1 MHRLQSTDCIPQT
14 TSTVYQIYQ
23 LYCISEYRHF
33 TAVDIQN
40 MYTTDYTIAQTT
52 PDYFAYAVVHNT
64 IIHGLCYC
72 TMLSY
77 TPYTLYHN
85 KFQALCLV
93 SLHYNPFSQYPL
105 YPIRLF
111 TCKIKLAQAVNQY
124 ITVHIYIFIVF
135 TPNIYHRIISNKS
148 MLLIWLVSNHVL
160 ICLDGPSVLHVRKM
174 L

>member
-1 MHRLQSTDCIPQT
+1 MQCTDCNPQTTSTDSISQT

-33 TAVDIQN
+33 IAVDIQN

-105 YPIRLF
+105 YPIILF
-111 TCKIKLAQAVNQY
+111 TCKINLAQAVNQY
-124 ITVHIYIFIVF
+124 ITVHTYIFIVF
-135 TPNIYHRIISNKS
+135 GPNIYHRIISNKS
-148 MLLIWLVSNHVL
+148 MLLI
-160 ICLDGPSVLHVRKM
+160 
-174 L
+174 